1 MSLVTADFEE
11 LYLHPTKDGWMYSA
25 PGQEEVLGPLHL
37 HVEIDAANSKD
48 WDIEAIYA
56 VYVEVHPAIS
66 IVSEEDLWKP
76 RTTAHMAKLEGEE
89 FKRAREFLNSTA
101 KYADFM
107 QQRVDQEFPA
117 SYARQYAP
125 VRV

>member
-1 MSLVTADFEE
+1 MTLVTADFEE
-11 LYLHPTKDGWMYSA
+11 LYMHPTPKGWMYSA

-37 HVEIDAANSKD
+37 HVKIDAANSKD

-89 FKRAREFLNSTA
+89 HKRAREFLNSTA

-107 QQRVDQEFPA
+107 QARVNAEF
-117 SYARQYAP
+117 SSRYEREYAP

>member
-1 MSLVTADFEE
+1 MTLVTADFEE
-11 LYLHPTKDGWMYSA
+11 MWMHLEPQGWRYSA

-56 VYVEVHPAIS
+56 VYVEVHPPIA

-76 RTTAHMAKLEGEE
+76 RTTAHMAKLEGDEYD
-89 FKRAREFLNSTA
+89 RARKFLESTA
-101 KYADFM
+101 RYADAM
-107 QQRVDQEFPA
+107 QVNVDQEFPA